1 MHPPRCT
8 ARRSTLG
15 LLPGVVLSG
24 LLLEL
29 EPDEPLLTK
38 DLRVMARLDHVRIA
52 WSLAAE
58 YLLPDSAG
66 QRALQ
71 MAQQTAY
78 R

>member
-1 MHPPRCT
+1 
-8 ARRSTLG
+8 
-15 LLPGVVLSG
+15 
-24 LLLEL
+24 
-29 EPDEPLLTK
+29 
-38 DLRVMARLDHVRIA
+38 MARLDHVRIA